1 MPHRHKAEICDIG
14 DGLGDRPTLPEQTD
28 PPTPQCLNSRVRV
41 VGINNQLPYESLGRK
56 PNLSV
61 AITPLK
67 VSGGQLVVS
76 NFRIVGYQRVRFE
89 FGLFFN
95 AKKKGRL
102 FTGLQ
107 LRGENVQRKSRG
119 LRRIRA
125 PTAACMRSRNHRSG
139 RQSNRRRWH
148 R

>member
-1 MPHRHKAEICDIG
+1 LETASETGRTLFEG
-14 DGLGDRPTLPEQTD
+14 EDR
-28 PPTPQCLNSRVRV
+28 PTPQCLNSRVRV

-67 VSGGQLVVS
+67 VSGGQSVVS
-76 NFRIVGYQRVRFE
+76 NFRILGYQRVRFE

-107 LRGENVQRKSRG
+107 LRGEDLN
-119 LRRIRA
+119 LRPLGYEFVNDLVRL
-125 PTAACMRSRNHRSG
+125 CL
-139 RQSNRRRWH
+139 
-148 R
+148 